1 MKSKVRMFL
10 AAASA
15 LIVLFG
21 MTGCPQSQSGGE
33 TIMIDITVKGDAN
46 VNVPADPVQVTLGSQ
61 WSTVKAILTP
71 KVTAKTGWLIDSW
84 HPGEDASQPEID
96 NAKIFYGDETVFVKS
111 RPILPPLPKPAKP
124 GDPSVKITFEVAS
137 EAGKIL
143 GDNPVIVRPNTTWA
157 DLKDYAKA
165 ALKTNYG
172 FSEESVQ
179 WKQGSAP
186 LSDGTSF
193 TANATITAYPE
204 DLRIFITVAGDSY
217 VNVTDA
223 EEKII
228 AINGTKWKTIKETA
242 AAKVTVSDSNR
253 AVTEW
258 KLNNAGGITLTDGF
272 EFKKA
277 DGQNRTVFAVTG
289 DRRITLTVK
298 YGTGSG
304 SPTTGG
310 TITIYDGDTW
320 GNVKAQAAEKVIV
333 PQDHI
338 IRVWRLNDTGGPV
351 LSGSYTF
358 KVSDGNARTVYAELQ
373 NQKIKVTVKY
383 GELEGVVK
391 MLPEPIIVLNGK
403 RWSEVADEFEAKVN
417 AKLPQDFEID
427 RWRWDDDNGSVIA
440 PEHTFKTENAPYTV
454 YARLKDKRIKV
465 TIKYGKLKG
474 SAKMLSVPMIV
485 LEGKTWGEVKAA
497 AKAKIPASDS
507 VLYNAAVSEWRWDNA
522 DGDVIDDRETFYVDG
537 GQTRTVYAL
546 IRSKITISKK
556 SNTDED
562 RKLTYYAPIGGTVT
576 KCEYELKGLAAAS
589 GTVGDN
595 SQTDNREHTVTLS
608 AYKIGE
614 IEIPQ
619 ALYELVM
626 GENPSKFQGS
636 EHLPTSG
643 ETQELRPVEYLTWRE
658 AVLFCNELTL
668 CTGMGKDECVYVLD
682 NHPYTMKD
690 VKEGRDPGIPINQQ
704 GFRLPT
710 EAEWEWAA
718 QGGSARHKWAGTNSS
733 GQLGTYAWYRDNS
746 DNKTREV
753 KKKSPNGFDLYD
765 MSGNV
770 WEWCW
775 DWYSA
780 DTPPGNMCDPI
791 GVLSGT
797 NRVIRGGGYG
807 EHWSDCGCAVRQSM
821 NQAHPKVGFRIV
833 SRY

>member
-10 AAASA
+10 AAALA

-21 MTGCPQSQSGGE
+21 TTGCPQSQSGGE

-111 RPILPPLPKPAKP
+111 RPILPELPKPAKP

-228 AINGTKWKTIKETA
+228 AIDGAKWKTIKETA
-242 AAKVTVSDSNR
+242 AAKVTVSDSDR

-258 KLNNAGGITLTDGF
+258 KLNNAGGTTLTDGF

-304 SPTTGG
+304 TPTTGG
-310 TITIYDGDTW
+310 IITIYDGDTW
-320 GNVKAQAAEKVIV
+320 DSKKARAAEKVII
-333 PQDHI
+333 PQGHI
-338 IRVWRLNDTGGPV
+338 IRKWRLNDASGQV

-358 KVSDGNARTVYAELQ
+358 KVSDGNTQTVYAELQ
-373 NQKIKVTVKY
+373 NQQITVTVKY
-383 GELEGVVK
+383 GRAGKNPTQGGTITVYNGTAWSNVQTQFEEKIPSIFAVQEWRLNDAGGR
-391 MLPEPIIVLNGK
+391 II
-403 RWSEVADEFEAKVN
+403 
-417 AKLPQDFEID
+417 
-427 RWRWDDDNGSVIA
+427 NGSY
-440 PEHTFKTENAPYTV
+440 TFKA
-454 YARLKDKRIKV
+454 DD
-465 TIKYGKLKG
+465 G
-474 SAKMLSVPMIV
+474 
-485 LEGKTWGEVKAA
+485 
-497 AKAKIPASDS
+497 PA
-507 VLYNAAVSEWRWDNA
+507 
-522 DGDVIDDRETFYVDG
+522 
-537 GQTRTVYAL
+537 RTVYAL
-546 IRSKITISKK
+546 IRPYIYRYNSMGIQVLNYYSSNGTERSYKLCPISAV
-556 SNTDED
+556 NN
-562 RKLTYYAPIGGTVT
+562 
-576 KCEYELKGLAAAS
+576 
-589 GTVGDN
+589 GTVGD
-595 SQTDNREHTVTLS
+595 STQSDNKPHRINLT
-608 AYKIGE
+608 AYQIGE
-614 IEIPQ
+614 TEIPQ

-626 GENPSKFQGS
+626 GDNPSTFQGS
-636 EHLPTSG
+636 SLPPAAG
-643 ETQELRPVEYLTWRE
+643 EKQALRPVEEVNWFD
-658 AVLFCNELTL
+658 AVAFCNELTR
-668 CTGMGKDECVYVLD
+668 CTSDLGEEQCVYTY
-682 NHPYTMKD
+682 NGHTYTVQDAKANRVPVMNMRK
-690 VKEGRDPGIPINQQ
+690 K

-718 QGGSARHKWAGTNSS
+718 QSGTNRQKYAGTNDEST
-733 GQLGTYAWYRDNS
+733 LGTYAWYIDNS
-746 DNKTREV
+746 GNKTHEV
-753 KKKSPNGFDLYD
+753 KKKSPNAFGLYD
-765 MSGNV
+765 MTGNV
-770 WEWCW
+770 FEWCW
-775 DWYSA
+775 DWHSA
-780 DTPPGNMCDPI
+780 TLADGTDPI
-791 GVLSGT
+791 GASSGST
-797 NRVIRGGGYG
+797 RVIRGGYYENGSNMCLNSIRTNGSPHARYSYG
-807 EHWSDCGCAVRQSM
+807 
-821 NQAHPKVGFRIV
+821 GFRV
-833 SRY
+833 VFRY